1 MGNGKN
7 ACHDPA
13 TRCALMTILV
23 LCCLAVACSVEA
35 RPPEQSWDNLCEECH
50 GDYAVFSGKY
60 MWVVDGRLEGQHHK
74 ADLPLFLQN
83 HYIPDHEITAMSQML
98 ATHAN
103 SPLRFDRECGS
114 CHGELA
120 VFLEQSIWVRGESMT
135 AMGVGMEVAEYL
147 KTHQELGENDVAF
160 YLKLFT
166 RMAH

>member
-1 MGNGKN
+1 MENGKN
-7 ACHDPA
+7 ASYEQA
-13 TRCALMTILV
+13 TNYRLIVGLL
-23 LCCLAVACSVEA
+23 LCCLMVALSARA

-50 GDYAVFSGKY
+50 GEYAEFSGKY

-83 HYIPDHEITAMSQML
+83 HYIPDHEITAISQML
-98 ATHAN
+98 AKHAN
-103 SPLRFDRECGS
+103 SPLRFDQECGS

-135 AMGVGMEVAEYL
+135 AMGVGMEVDEYL
-147 KTHQELGENDVAF
+147 KTHQQLDKDGVAF

-166 RMAH
+166 RMAK